1 MKQIGSAAHEYLERS
16 REMARAREEQ
26 LRADANGRDVHAFV
40 SDEYGKEVVPL
51 FPSDVTFTEFVN
63 TTTDGALE
71 VAHRRLKLCAT
82 CPPHGGA
89 CASEYEKERGKAPC
103 WDREKGLRL
112 EWCSRWSEHLLRE
125 KLRKVGV
132 GAKLLDSRFAT
143 FETTNDLQRKAKKR
157 AAKYAADFK
166 RGETSKNLLI
176 TGTNFGIG
184 KTHLAV
190 SVLAELLRLRRLR
203 NAFFTYL
210 PEFLELVRRSYDEPA
225 HRGLID
231 KASRTDLLV
240 LDDLGAQRTTDWVRE
255 QMNLISN
262 ARWSN
267 GLPTIMTTN
276 TGPDEITATLGPR
289 AASRMLGG
297 ALGVEVDGD
306 DRRWRK
312 QK

>member
-1 MKQIGSAAHEYLERS
+1 MKQIGSAAHDFIARS

-26 LRADANGRDVHAFV
+26 IERDAHGRDVHAFV
-40 SDEYGKEVVPL
+40 SDEYGEELLPL
-51 FPSDVTFTEFVN
+51 FPKKTSLKEFVN

-71 VAHRRLKLCAT
+71 TAQRRLKLCAK
-82 CPPHGGA
+82 CPEHGGS
-89 CASEYEKERGKAPC
+89 CASEYESDRGKAPC
-103 WDREKGLRL
+103 WDLEKGLRL
-112 EWCSRWSEHLLRE
+112 EWCARWPEHLLRE
-125 KLRKVGV
+125 RLRKVGV
-132 GAKLLDSRFAT
+132 GEKLVGSRFTDFEAT
-143 FETTNDLQRKAKKR
+143 NELQRKAKKR
-157 AAKYAADFK
+157 GEKYAADFK

-190 SVLAELLRLRRLR
+190 SVLADLLRRHRLR
-203 NAFFTYL
+203 SAYFTYL

-231 KASRTDLLV
+231 KACTTDLLV

-262 ARWSN
+262 SRWSN

-289 AASRMLGG
+289 AASRLLGG
-297 ALGVEVDGD
+297 SLGIEIDGD